1 MCVGGGFNRVDD
13 DPFKANEKED
23 NDANEMFQEENT
35 GIDFDAYEDIPV
47 STSGREVPDAVDT
60 FTDIGLPDGLLK
72 NVQVCAHSL
81 HAHCVV
87 FAPTDVLLLDHGI
100 CLLPGL
106 QRYYCTQI

>member
-1 MCVGGGFNRVDD
+1 MDD

-23 NDANEMFQEENT
+23 AQADDMFSGENT

-72 NVQVCAHSL
+72 NVQVLSCLKQAALPSE
-81 HAHCVV
+81 
-87 FAPTDVLLLDHGI
+87 
-100 CLLPGL
+100 CLLFL
-106 QRYYCTQI
+106 ASTSCSSSS